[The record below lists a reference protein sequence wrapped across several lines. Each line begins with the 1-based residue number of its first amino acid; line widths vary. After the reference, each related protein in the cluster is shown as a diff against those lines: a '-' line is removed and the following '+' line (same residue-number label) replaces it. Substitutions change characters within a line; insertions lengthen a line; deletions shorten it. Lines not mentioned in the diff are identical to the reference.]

1 MTLNET
7 SSPDGTTP
15 STTVLP
21 DVVDP
26 SQVATGGAVLLLDTA
41 TQEVVDAN
49 RVAARLAGDLG
60 IPSSFGSWCT
70 AAGIVPA
77 FGTARST
84 SEAILAAL
92 REGRGIAVRSTR
104 RGGDA
109 ISWAVGLPLV
119 GAPDRLAD
127 RALLVLLPLA
137 GLGEPSE
144 PDSSPGSLQMRAAV
158 ASHLSFTISD
168 PSLPDD
174 PLVWVNPA
182 FCEVTGYSADEVLGR
197 NCRFLQGPGT
207 DPGAVARIRTAIEA
221 GEAVGE
227 TLLNHRKD
235 GTPFWNQ
242 VVVSPVHDEE
252 GRVTHHVGIQADVTE
267 RVHAERRHVL
277 ELDEVNRENQRL
289 SLLASIT
296 QALVDLFDEDS
307 GAALLPELVA
317 PHFGTWCAVVVT
329 DGTGEPR
336 LVHGAAR
343 DPERAADIAVLERS
357 HRWVLESPSVLH
369 VLSTHHSQVP
379 APFPVEVASLA
390 DRTTP
395 EELAALER
403 LGLGTA
409 LVVPL
414 RGRDRHTGVLVVV
427 SEDED
432 AFSRDD
438 LHDIVA
444 LGARAGLALDNA
456 RLYHREH
463 QAALTLQRSMLPEI
477 VAAPG
482 LDCAALYDP
491 ASDGTD
497 VGGDWYDV
505 VPLPTGRVAVTVG
518 DVVGHDVRAAASMGQ
533 LRSVIRTEAWSGR
546 SPAEVVAGMD
556 DLVRSLGMADI
567 ATCVFALVDPPDA
580 HGTRRI
586 TYTRSGHLAP
596 LLLRV
601 DGSVELLDG
610 ALTTPIGAPIIGEE
624 VPQAEALLHPGDVLV
639 LFTDGLVER
648 RDRPLRAQLANLA
661 TCAGEIEQGMD
672 AAGVR
677 DAIVEVCA
685 DGRREDDTCVLVVR
699 NIPSGEPTD

>member
-1 MTLNET
+1 MTQHAT
-7 SSPDGTTP
+7 SSPAGTTP

-21 DVVDP
+21 DLVDP
-26 SQVATGGAVLLLDTA
+26 VQAATGGAVLLLDTA
-41 TQEVVDAN
+41 SQMVVDAN
-49 RVAARLAGDLG
+49 RVASRLAGGMG

-70 AAGIVPA
+70 AAGIIPA
-77 FGTARST
+77 FETPQST
-84 SEAILAAL
+84 PEAIFAAL

-104 RGGDA
+104 RGQDGV
-109 ISWAVGLPLV
+109 SWAVGLPLV
-119 GAPDRLAD
+119 GAPDHLAD
-127 RALLVLLPLA
+127 RALLVLLPIA
-137 GLGEPSE
+137 GLDEPS
-144 PDSSPGSLQMRAAV
+144 DRDNSLDGLQMRAAV

-168 PSLPDD
+168 PTLPDD
-174 PLVWVNPA
+174 PLIWVNPA
-182 FCEVTGYSADEVLGR
+182 FCEVTGYTAEEVLGR

-207 DPGAVARIRTAIEA
+207 DPGAVARIRAAIEA

-242 VVVSPVHDEE
+242 VVVSPVHDEQ
-252 GRVTHHVGIQADVTE
+252 GRITHHVGIQADVTE

-289 SLLASIT
+289 SLLATIT

-317 PHFGTWCAVVVT
+317 PHFGTWCAVVVV
-329 DGTGEPR
+329 DDAGEPR

-357 HRWVLESPSVLH
+357 HRWVRESPSVLH
-369 VLSTHHSQVP
+369 VLSAHHSQVP
-379 APFPVEVASLA
+379 APFPVQVDTLAS
-390 DRTTP
+390 RTTP

-403 LGLGTA
+403 LGLGSA

-432 AFSRDD
+432 AFSGDD

-463 QAALTLQRSMLPEI
+463 EAALTLQRSLLPEI
-477 VAAPG
+477 VDAPG
-482 LDCAALYDP
+482 LDCATLYDP
-491 ASDGTD
+491 ASDGAD

-533 LRSVIRTEAWSGR
+533 LRSVIRSEAWSGR
-546 SPAEVVAGMD
+546 SPAEVVSGMD
-556 DLVRSLGMADI
+556 ELVRGLGMADI
-567 ATCVFALVDPPDA
+567 ATCVFALVDLPDE
-580 HGTRRI
+580 HGSRRI
-586 TYTRSGHLAP
+586 TYTRSGHPAP

-601 DGSVELLDG
+601 DGTVEHLDG
-610 ALTTPIGAPIIGEE
+610 ALTTPIGVSTIHEE
-624 VPQAEALLHPGDVLV
+624 VPQAEAVLHPGDVLV

-648 RDRPLRAQLANLA
+648 RDRPLRAQLENLA

-672 AAGVR
+672 AAGIR

-685 DGRREDDTCVLVVR
+685 DGTREDDTCLLVVR
-699 NIPSGEPTD
+699 NTPGSDGAS